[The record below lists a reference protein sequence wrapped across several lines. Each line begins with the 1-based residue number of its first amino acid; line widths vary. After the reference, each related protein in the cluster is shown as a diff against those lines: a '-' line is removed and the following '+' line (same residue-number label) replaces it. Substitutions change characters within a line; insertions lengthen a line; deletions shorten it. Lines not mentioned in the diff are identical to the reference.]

1 MGNSTVPSVDNISD
15 REFQDYLG
23 RYPSCIEAISQ
34 AKGAKP
40 GQKTL
45 AELDEYRY
53 VDALDLFRPG
63 TAKPM
68 EIDHV
73 KTLVEWKLRHGKFR
87 PTLMNLVSSNDPKTV
102 KETIQKAVKAYQ
114 DKSDVSTALGILTQL
129 KGIGPA
135 TASLLLAVHDE
146 ENVIFFADEA
156 FYWLCCGGSKG
167 PIKYNLKEYMT
178 LHDRAQAVSERL
190 GVKAVDVERV
200 AFVLMRQQE
209 FDVPKTG
216 GEKNPGQQEVPENK
230 KIKSPSARDTIQKL
244 PKKRKPSAEEGEID
258 THLRRSKLTCALRQI
273 SSTTSNRKRKYDM
286 PSPLFASSIS
296 LPKRFATVK
305 DAIVSRSELP
315 LASSWNRLLQQLRED
330 VDRISSAEGDIIPTI
345 DFADIPNPD
354 LATGFLESLRDRGVA
369 VIRRVVPHETAT
381 EWGQELEQYLGE
393 GHGTM
398 QASLQQHRPL
408 HNIFW
413 SPPQIEARAHPNVL
427 AAQKFVMRLWKSEDP
442 DASISTNFPVA
453 YADRVRTQISG
464 PGNQGSNAHVDG
476 GSAERWEKDGYGDA
490 GTYRNIFNGRWED
503 YDPWESS
510 SRINVTSDLYRGA
523 SSCSIFRMFS
533 GWLSL
538 TNTTTEDGPS
548 LRVLPMPKLAT
559 SYFLLRP
566 FFSPVSPSSNAADSS
581 TDWKLDTPQNSL
593 LHGALPG
600 YPQEII
606 PDMHP
611 HLQLEK
617 SLISIP
623 PLNPGDYVI
632 WHPDLVH
639 AVGGSPSNTAPST
652 LYYRPPPHL
661 RNDTHSRLS
670 RTVLYLPACPLTQ
683 TNALYLSRQ
692 RKAFLLGYP
701 GPDFDVAGYTR
712 SGSMGPLRD
721 ERRHSSRASVQTV
734 NDTGGDDG
742 LRAMG
747 LLPWDEEDAESD
759 AERRVLEM
767 ANAILF
773 PDLFER

>member
-1 MGNSTVPSVDNISD
+1 MGNSAVPSVDDISD
-15 REFQDYLG
+15 GEFKAYLG

-34 AKGAKP
+34 SKGAKP

-53 VDALDLFRPG
+53 GEALDLFRPG
-63 TAKPM
+63 KAKPM

-87 PTLMNLVSSNDPKTV
+87 PTLMKLVSSNDPKAV
-102 KETIQKAVKAYQ
+102 KETVQKAVNAYQ

-146 ENVIFFADEA
+146 ENVVFFADEA
-156 FYWLCCGGSKG
+156 FYWLCNGGSQG
-167 PIKYNLKEYMT
+167 PIKYNLKEYIA
-178 LHDRAQAVSERL
+178 LQERAQSVIKRL

-200 AFVLMRQQE
+200 AFVLMRGQN
-209 FDVPKTG
+209 DGIPKTAE
-216 GEKNPGQQEVPENK
+216 EKSLKQEDKPEKPNK
-230 KIKSPSARDTIQKL
+230 SSTPTSENVRKQPA
-244 PKKRKPSAEEGEID
+244 KRKVPAEEDEINPN
-258 THLRRSKLTCALRQI
+258 LRRSKL
-273 SSTTSNRKRKYDM
+273 
-286 PSPLFASSIS
+286 
-296 LPKRFATVK
+296 
-305 DAIVSRSELP
+305 SRSESP
-315 LASSWNRLLQQLRED
+315 LAASWGRLLQQLREEID
-330 VDRISSAEGDIIPTI
+330 DISSADEEDIIPTI
-345 DFADIPNPD
+345 DFADISNPD
-354 LATGFLESLRDRGVA
+354 LAGEFLEHLRERGVA
-369 VIRRVVPHETAT
+369 VIRQVVPQETAT
-381 EWGQELEQYLGE
+381 GWRQELDEYLDE
-393 GHGTM
+393 GLDTT
-398 QASLQQHRPL
+398 QSSFQQHRPL

-413 SPPQIEARAHPNVL
+413 SPPQIQARAHPNIL

-442 DASISTNFPVA
+442 NAPISTNFPIS
-453 YADRVRTQISG
+453 YADRVRTQIDG
-464 PGNQGSNAHVDG
+464 PGNHGSNAHVDG
-476 GSAERWEKDGYGDA
+476 GSVERWEKDGYGDA
-490 GTYRNIFNGRWED
+490 GTYRHILNGQWEQH
-503 YDPWESS
+503 DPWESS
-510 SRINVTSDLYRGA
+510 SRVKVTSDLYSGA

-538 TNTTTEDGPS
+538 TSTTPDDGPS
-548 LRVLPMPKLAT
+548 LQVVPLPKLAT
-559 SYFLLRP
+559 AYFLLRP
-566 FFSPVSPSSNAADSS
+566 FFSPASPASNQADSS
-581 TDWKLDTPQNSL
+581 ADWTLDNPQNSL

-623 PLNPGDYVI
+623 PLNPGDYVV
-632 WHPDLVH
+632 WHPDLIH
-639 AVGGSPSNTAPST
+639 AVGSGSSSNQYPPSRRGS
-652 LYYRPPPHL
+652 RP
-661 RNDTHSRLS
+661 RLSFSLSNKPS

-712 SGSMGPLRD
+712 GGCGGGSGRD
-721 ERRHSSRASVQTV
+721 ERKHASRASVQTV

-759 AERRVLEM
+759 AERSVLAM

-773 PDLFER
+773 PDLFEG